1 MLVLGYFLLSV
12 LSVRCEDDRREV
24 KMFEDIESQD
34 IIDNFDSF
42 PLLRR
47 EVKPSGWCEVSRTN
61 HRNST
66 LNEGHFSRESTAW
79 KKCEKLVE
87 SFIAN
92 CPWWTGPSSNPS
104 PTPGTTTP
112 PRWCSGGGPTA
123 DTFSPL

>member
-47 EVKPSGWCEVSRTN
+47 NVKASGWCEVSWTR

-66 LNEGHFSRESTAW
+66 ITVEHFPGSRQLGRSA
-79 KKCEKLVE
+79 
-87 SFIAN
+87 
-92 CPWWTGPSSNPS
+92 
-104 PTPGTTTP
+104 
-112 PRWCSGGGPTA
+112 RSGWRA
-123 DTFSPL
+123 LQ

>member
-47 EVKPSGWCEVSRTN
+47 NVKASEWCEVSWTK

-66 LNEGHFSRESTAW
+66 ITVEHCSRE
-79 KKCEKLVE
+79 
-87 SFIAN
+87 
-92 CPWWTGPSSNPS
+92 
-104 PTPGTTTP
+104 
-112 PRWCSGGGPTA
+112 
-123 DTFSPL
+123 